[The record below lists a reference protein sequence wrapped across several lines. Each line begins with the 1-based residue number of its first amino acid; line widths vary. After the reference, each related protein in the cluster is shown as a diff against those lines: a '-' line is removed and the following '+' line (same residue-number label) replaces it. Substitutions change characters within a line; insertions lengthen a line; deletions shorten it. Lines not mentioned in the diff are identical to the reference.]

1 VAGWLQR
8 LVEAFVS
15 FGSARN
21 WSCKYHGGAHW
32 QDEVVSECSER
43 LGVCTSKWYLHG
55 NLVAA
60 HILLGGARLLVL
72 TDAGYPTPTTLSRLN
87 AALSAVLE
95 RFAPGAAM
103 GVGLKYW
110 NRIGEEPK
118 PVRTFLDAC
127 GRTYVREKYYIAVVR
142 GEAHLLNPCEGEV
155 YFFMHYPRLRRL
167 WRLSSE
173 AGEHLRRAYE
183 MLLSVRRGLPSDGS
197 WLEVEERVGELLRWR
212 GALLDLKEDLGEA
225 IGLERWGVS
234 ACASHAAAAAVLR
247 ELARA
252 AAALRREA
260 ESLYALARLVA

>member
-1 VAGWLQR
+1 MAGWLQR

-127 GRTYVREKYYIAVVR
+127 GRTYVREKYYIAVVG

-155 YFFMHYPRLRRL
+155 YFFMHHPRLRRL

-173 AGEHLRRAYE
+173 VEEHLQHAYS
-183 MLLSVRRGLPSDGS
+183 MLLSARWRL
-197 WLEVEERVGELLRWR
+197 WLDVDERIAKLLKWRGELLILEEEVR
-212 GALLDLKEDLGEA
+212 KA
-225 IGLERWGVS
+225 IGLERWGVY
-234 ACASHAAAAAVLR
+234 ACANHAVAAAVLR

-260 ESLYALARLVA
+260 EEIYALAQLVA